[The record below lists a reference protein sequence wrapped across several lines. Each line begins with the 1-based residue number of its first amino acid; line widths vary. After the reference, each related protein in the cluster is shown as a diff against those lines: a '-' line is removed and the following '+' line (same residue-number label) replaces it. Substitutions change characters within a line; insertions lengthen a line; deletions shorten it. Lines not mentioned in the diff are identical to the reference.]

1 MNKKWLNI
9 IKSKISHSELKHW
22 VAKNE
27 DLGAE
32 KYVCFLMDYLDY
44 DENNE
49 EEHLKLFLLELSEL
63 EIYIDRQDFKNTID
77 FLEIFIELYWVQ
89 EILPEN
95 LNKTKINTAE

>member
-1 MNKKWLNI
+1 
-9 IKSKISHSELKHW
+9 
-22 VAKNE
+22 
-27 DLGAE
+27 
-32 KYVCFLMDYLDY
+32 MDYLDY